1 MFKRVARQVRKSEK
15 EDPVKAAGDSE
26 EDQDAS
32 DVSEDSSSEEEESDD
47 DSVSS
52 GSEDEA
58 ESSTGELEN
67 KVSSRCTYQAH
78 AQANGKDRMA
88 TATRAPSRVLNPGQQ
103 RQDRL

>member
-32 DVSEDSSSEEEESDD
+32 NVFDDSSSEEEESDD

-58 ESSTGELEN
+58 ESSTGDLTN
-67 KVSSRCTYQAH
+67 RSSSCCADHAH
-78 AQANGKDRMA
+78 AQANGKDPMA

-103 RQDRL
+103 LRAQL